1 MHDSR
6 LSQVTIE
13 SFRLWVWCLG
23 FPGAP
28 AIGKLQLEEAELQ
41 TLYSSFMS
49 NIRLFGMM
57 LDNSASVGV
66 YSVGG

>member
-1 MHDSR
+1 
-6 LSQVTIE
+6 V
-13 SFRLWVWCLG
+13 LG
-23 FPGAP
+23 VPSEL
-28 AIGKLQLEEAELQ
+28 LQLEEAELQ

-66 YSVGG
+66 YSVVE